1 MKFLLMWSFLVGSQ
15 WVTGTAYF
23 NDLSICLEVK
33 KTLLEYKS
41 TGAKSYVECRLVE
54 SDKDATELAN
64 YMIKKKIDY
73 QLGKP

>member
-23 NDLSICLEVK
+23 NDLSSCLEVK

-41 TGAKSYVECRLVE
+41 R
-54 SDKDATELAN
+54 ELSRTLSA
-64 YMIKKKIDY
+64 
-73 QLGKP
+73 GW